1 MTHMARNEGV
11 INLSFNW
18 LVGEYHIWISK
29 YDQQYNDTVDCIDD
43 HADVL
48 RSKLKSSVLSLE
60 NLLNHNFL

>member
-11 INLSFNW
+11 INLSFNL

-29 YDQQYNDTVDCIDD
+29 YDQQYNVTVDCIDN

-48 RSKLKSSVLSLE
+48 RSKEWCPQLFRRSLYSRP
-60 NLLNHNFL
+60 

>member
-11 INLSFNW
+11 INLSFNL

-43 HADVL
+43 NADVL
-48 RSKLKSSVLSLE
+48 LSKLKSTVPSLKKFR
-60 NLLNHNFL
+60 NHNFS